1 MPLVLV
7 HGMPDTPN
15 ACAICGSAP
24 VDQQTGAP
32 EDAIFAEGV
41 DIDWGNSL
49 YICLECAHIIANL
62 IDRATQEGF
71 DKLMKEAQDW
81 KKLYEDLKTRHDE
94 LQGFVDK
101 IREGAAARKKITETA
116 AAR

>member
-15 ACAICGSAP
+15 ACAICGGNAYDE
-24 VDQQTGAP
+24 VKGEQQ
-32 EDAIFAEGV
+32 DAIWAEGI

-62 IDRATQEGF
+62 IDRATQKGF
-71 DKLMKEAQDW
+71 DKVVAERDGLKAELEVLQEKYDEAQ
-81 KKLYEDLKTRHDE
+81 
-94 LQGFVDK
+94 GFLDK
-101 IREGAAARKKITETA
+101 IREGAAARKKLTERV